1 MVRTRVGYAGG
12 STKDPTYY
20 QIGDHSETVQ
30 IDYDPERISYE
41 DLLDVFWASH
51 SPTSKS
57 WSSQYASLVLY
68 HTDRQQ
74 RLASKSKERHEAR
87 TGRRVFTEVKP
98 YSEFYLAEDYH
109 QKYYLRQYPELSQHF
124 SSIYPEL
131 ADFVDSTATARVNGF
146 VGGHGSC
153 GQLKEELGS
162 YGLSDS
168 GNRILLDLACR

>member
-41 DLLDVFWASH
+41 DLLDVFSASH
-51 SPTSKS
+51 SPTSRP

-74 RLASKSKERHEAR
+74 RLASKSKERYEAR
-87 TGRRVFTEVKP
+87 TGRRIFTEIRQ
-98 YSEFYLAEDYH
+98 YSHFYLAEGYH
-109 QKYYLRQYPELSQHF
+109 QKYYLR
-124 SSIYPEL
+124 
-131 ADFVDSTATARVNGF
+131 
-146 VGGHGSC
+146 
-153 GQLKEELGS
+153 
-162 YGLSDS
+162 
-168 GNRILLDLACR
+168 